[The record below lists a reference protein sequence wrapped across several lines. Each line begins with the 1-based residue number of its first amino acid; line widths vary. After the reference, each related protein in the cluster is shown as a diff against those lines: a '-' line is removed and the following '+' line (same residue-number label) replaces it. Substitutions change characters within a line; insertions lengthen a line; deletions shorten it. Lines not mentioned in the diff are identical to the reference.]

1 MSSTRLATAGTPFRQ
16 ERFCSSP
23 EFERG
28 LMGTLVARRCEQLE
42 DPAAR
47 DLIWWIQAQSHEAGG
62 LAGFTERLLARFPE
76 RIGTR
81 SMLRIGTGP
90 GRIYT
95 AEEVRAIRTELDK
108 PDNFPLRHDPVAEVP
123 MDWDMVQFTIDER
136 ARRQAVSDTAPTE
149 YPASAFVQ
157 VCQDAAKANL
167 ERRLG
172 ELCLDPD
179 PAILQTQPWYFPG
192 LPDSLRELQ
201 AEAIAAQRRGLVV
214 TELGRQVWEAMD
226 FALEGRCMV
235 VIDGK
240 ARTGKTF
247 AAKSWCELH
256 PGRARYVQVPSSN
269 DDIGFFRAI
278 ARALGVSINQNSK
291 AQQLRDRVE
300 DVLQRGGLM
309 VVFDE
314 AHYLWPQSNYRQALP
329 ARINWIMT
337 ALVNHQVPVALVT
350 TPQFMRSQMALEK
363 RTHWSGE
370 QFTGRIGHY
379 QRLPDTICDAD
390 LEGVARFTLPE
401 GCERSIET
409 LVAYAKLS
417 KKYLAA
423 IETGVRLARAGAR
436 KQNRSVVTFD
446 DIRFAIKN
454 SVIPSDA
461 ALSQA
466 IEEPSR
472 QPRGRSLSTPQS
484 TSGRA
489 PAPEPVQAAVL
500 AAPAATTGATKAA
513 PATPSPLNAP
523 EAPRWEMTS

>member
-28 LMGTLVARRCEQLE
+28 LMGNLVARRCEQLE
-42 DPAAR
+42 DADAR

-62 LAGFTERLLARFPE
+62 LAGFTAGLLARFPE
-76 RIGTR
+76 RIGTP

-90 GRIYT
+90 GRIY
-95 AEEVRAIRTELDK
+95 AADEVRAIRPELDN
-108 PDNFPLRHDPVAEVP
+108 PEAFPLRHDTVSEVP
-123 MDWDMVQFTIDER
+123 MDWDLVQWTVDER
-136 ARRQAVSDTAPTE
+136 ARRQTVSDTAPTE

-157 VCQDAAKANL
+157 VCQDAAKEGL
-167 ERRLG
+167 ERHLG

-192 LPDSLRELQ
+192 LLASLRELQ
-201 AEAIAAQRRGLVV
+201 AEAIATQRRGLVV

-350 TPQFMRSQMALEK
+350 TPQFMRSQLALEQ

-379 QRLPDTICDAD
+379 QRLPDTICDDD
-390 LEGVARFTLPE
+390 LEGVARFALPE
-401 GCERSIET
+401 GCARSIET
-409 LVAYAKLS
+409 LVVYAKIS
-417 KKYLAA
+417 RKYLAG
-423 IETGVRLARAGAR
+423 IETSVRLARARAR
-436 KQNRSVVTFD
+436 KENRSVVTFD
-446 DIRFAIKN
+446 DIRFAIKD
-454 SVIPSDA
+454 SVIPSDT

-472 QPRGRSLSTPQS
+472 CQRGRSLPAPQSASVQAPTPQ
-484 TSGRA
+484 
-489 PAPEPVQAAVL
+489 PVTAAVP
-500 AAPAATTGATKAA
+500 AGVASASKVATAP
-513 PATPSPLNAP
+513 PSPLNAP
-523 EAPRWEMTS
+523 EAPRWEMPS